1 LIVSYYI
8 AKEREI
14 NEANSKT
21 RSDQNFSIIEYA
33 HQNVD
38 RFGILLDIWTNE
50 VNFLEMKK
58 NLISLYLEVYQNV
71 FDKNEKRKLAQ
82 IMTNIIYQRA
92 RLDLSSNYFTQSY
105 RYEVSCVSKQVSIVK
120 IILNKMIDDMRS
132 LTERISMDNKQY
144 GLPYSLIKKYL
155 ICLSPNKEG
164 TTMKNL
170 YMLEFHPFLSSIN
183 RIPEALQAA
192 IEVNKDRK

>member
-1 LIVSYYI
+1 
-8 AKEREI
+8 
-14 NEANSKT
+14 
-21 RSDQNFSIIEYA
+21 
-33 HQNVD
+33 
-38 RFGILLDIWTNE
+38 
-50 VNFLEMKK
+50 MKK